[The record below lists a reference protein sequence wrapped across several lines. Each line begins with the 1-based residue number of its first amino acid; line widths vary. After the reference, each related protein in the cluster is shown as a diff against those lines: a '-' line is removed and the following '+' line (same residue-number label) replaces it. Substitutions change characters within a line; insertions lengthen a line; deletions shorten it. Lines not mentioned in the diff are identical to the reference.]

1 MGKSISFTDEQKEFM
16 VYNYTV
22 LKRGVNAI
30 GRDLDVAGLTI
41 QRHLKKMGVKI
52 RNPQEAQGE
61 CRAYNVNDNY
71 FKIQSHN
78 MAYILGLLATDG
90 TNSSLTN
97 IVKITLQER
106 DSHLLEE
113 IKEDESNGYYDH
125 ETKTDEEI
133 LYKIK
138 EELRFEG
145 PISHYVNSHGCEY
158 SRLRV
163 CSHIIKQDLAHYGI
177 IPQKTFTLTPPLFL
191 DEQYF
196 ISYIRGYF
204 DGDGCIWINYEKYSY
219 NWYICGARK
228 EVIEWIQ
235 QVLLN
240 KYGIITSLVTST
252 QTLSQGD
259 PFYSIQVY
267 KKETILK
274 LFEILYIPNSIYM
287 ERKYKIMKNFYDI
300 KSTRLYSSSEEEKRY
315 AELIQNEE

>member
-1 MGKSISFTDEQKEFM
+1 MGKSISFTDKQKEFM

-30 GRDLDVAGLTI
+30 GKDLGVTGLTI

-52 RNPQEAQGE
+52 RNSQEAKGE

-78 MAYILGLLATDG
+78 MAYILGFLASDG
-90 TNSSLTN
+90 GVSKNTNH
-97 IVKITLQER
+97 ITIDIQR
-106 DSHLLEE
+106 V
-113 IKEDESNGYYDH
+113 
-125 ETKTDEEI
+125 DEEI

-138 EELRFEG
+138 DELKFEG
-145 PISHYVNSHGCEY
+145 PISHYVNSHDSKY
-158 SRLRV
+158 SRLRI
-163 CSHIIKQDLAHYGI
+163 CSHTIKQDLAHYGI

-228 EVIEWIQ
+228 EVIEWMR

-240 KYGIITSLVTST
+240 KYGIITSLTTST
-252 QTLSQGD
+252 KTLSHGD

-274 LFEILYIPNSIYM
+274 LFEILYVPNSIYM
-287 ERKYKIMKNFYDI
+287 ERKYQIMKNFYDI
-300 KSTRLYSSSEEEKRY
+300 KSTRLYSSKEEEKRY
-315 AELIQNEE
+315 AELT

>member
-30 GRDLDVAGLTI
+30 GRDLGVAGLTI

-78 MAYILGLLATDG
+78 MAYILGFLASDG
-90 TNSSLTN
+90 GISKNTNHFT
-97 IVKITLQER
+97 IDIQ
-106 DSHLLEE
+106 
-113 IKEDESNGYYDH
+113 
-125 ETKTDEEI
+125 KTDEEI

-138 EELRFEG
+138 EELKFEG

-163 CSHIIKQDLAHYGI
+163 CSHTIKQDLAHYGI

-204 DGDGCIWINYEKYSY
+204 DGDGCIWIDYEKYSY

-240 KYGIITSLVTST
+240 KYGIIST
-252 QTLSQGD
+252 LSISTKTLSQGD

-274 LFEILYIPNSIYM
+274 LFEILYTPNSIYM